1 MQPSTPHSH
10 PVMDSASGMPR
21 EGSVTSGPTDN
32 LSSPRPEAQ
41 ESQSLPPPVPPPLS
55 DSDRDP
61 SPLPRW
67 LQLRVKASWILNRSR
82 RHDPGNVVVLPFN
95 KIAKLNV
102 SVTEIAALNF
112 VGANTSI
119 PVPKSKLS
127 KTSVTILHLH
137 FFPFSF
143 SVFISNN

>member
-1 MQPSTPHSH
+1 MQPSTPHNH
-10 PVMDSASGMPR
+10 PVMNPASEMTTEDSVR
-21 EGSVTSGPTDN
+21 SGPADN

-41 ESQSLPPPVPPPLS
+41 ESQSLPSPVPPPPLS

-82 RHDPGNVVVLPFN
+82 RHEPGNVVVLPFN

-112 VGANTSI
+112 VGAHTSI

-127 KTSVTILHLH
+127 KTSVTKMHPHPL
-137 FFPFSF
+137 PFSLF
-143 SVFISNN
+143 CSQS

>member
-10 PVMDSASGMPR
+10 PFMDSASGTPR
-21 EGSVTSGPTDN
+21 EDPVTSGPTDN

-41 ESQSLPPPVPPPLS
+41 ESQSLPPPPLR

-127 KTSVTILHLH
+127 
-137 FFPFSF
+137 
-143 SVFISNN
+143 